1 MCFGS
6 EWAHRFLLLLSMF
19 KISIL
24 GSLIKEYRLKLLLT
38 YSLFSLEMLGALLR
52 PFFLGLAINDLIKG
66 SYHGLII
73 LSIIHLCWLIIGT
86 IRHMYDTR
94 TFTSIYTSMVTR
106 FLSKR
111 NQNADVSTLSAHSTL
126 SRELVD
132 FLETDLPYI
141 IEAFYNIVGSLILLY
156 FYKSNVVLIC
166 FAILFPVGI
175 ISYFFGK
182 KMKTLTQMKND
193 ELEKQVSVIAI
204 GNKESINRHYN
215 KLRSLQ
221 IKISDKEA
229 WNFGMI
235 ELLVLIV
242 IGGAL
247 IISSK
252 MFGTILLAGNI
263 IGIYNYILKFVSGL
277 DTIPYTVQR
286 FSLLKDIIKRI
297 ENHSDKIQTPKN
309 KDSDSENKYSQGV
322 LKLSA

>member
-1 MCFGS
+1 MY
-6 EWAHRFLLLLSMF
+6 

-24 GSLIKEYRLKLLLT
+24 GSLIKEYRLKLFLT

-94 TFTSIYTSMVTR
+94 TFTSIYSSMVTR

-111 NQNADVSTLSAHSTL
+111 NQDADISMLSAHSTL
-126 SRELVD
+126 SKELVD
-132 FLETDLPYI
+132 FLESDLPYI
-141 IEAFYNIVGSLILLY
+141 LEALYNIFGSLVLLY
-156 FYKSNVVLIC
+156 FYESNVVLIC
-166 FAILFPVGI
+166 FAILLPVGV
-175 ISYFFGK
+175 ISYFYGE
-182 KMKTLTQMKND
+182 KMSALTKMKND
-193 ELEKQVSVIAI
+193 ELEKQVSVIAF
-204 GNKESINRHYN
+204 GNKDSINKHYN

-235 ELLVLIV
+235 EILVLIV
-242 IGGAL
+242 IGL
-247 IISSK
+247 SLVVSSK
-252 MFGTILLAGNI
+252 LFGTILLAGNI

-297 ENHSDKIQTPKN
+297 DYQ
-309 KDSDSENKYSQGV
+309 SENIQMTNNGNKQTQEKFTQGV

>member
-1 MCFGS
+1 MY
-6 EWAHRFLLLLSMF
+6 

-24 GSLIKEYRLKLLLT
+24 ASLIKEYRFKLFLT

-111 NQNADVSTLSAHSTL
+111 IHNADVSMLSAHSTL

-141 IEAFYNIVGSLILLY
+141 IEAFYNIVGSLVLLY
-156 FYKSNVVLIC
+156 FYESNVVLIC
-166 FAILFPVGI
+166 FAILLPVGV
-175 ISYFFGK
+175 ISYFYGK
-182 KMKTLTQMKND
+182 KMSALTKMKND
-193 ELEKQVSVIAI
+193 ELEKQVSVIAF
-204 GNKESINRHYN
+204 GNKESIYKHYN

-235 ELLVLIV
+235 EILVLIV
-242 IGGAL
+242 IGL
-247 IISSK
+247 SLVVSSK
-252 MFGTILLAGNI
+252 FFGTILLAGNI

-297 ENHSDKIQTPKN
+297 DNQSEKIQMPNNGDAQTQA
-309 KDSDSENKYSQGV
+309 KYRQGI

>member
-1 MCFGS
+1 
-6 EWAHRFLLLLSMF
+6 MF
-19 KISIL
+19 KLSLL
-24 GSLIKEYRLKLLLT
+24 GSLIKEYRFKLFLT

-66 SYHGLII
+66 SYHGLIV

-111 NQNADVSTLSAHSTL
+111 NQNADISMLSAHSTL
-126 SRELVD
+126 SKELVD
-132 FLETDLPYI
+132 FLEADLPYI
-141 IEAFYNIVGSLILLY
+141 IEAFYNIVGSLVLLY
-156 FYKSNVVLIC
+156 FYESNVVLIC
-166 FAILFPVGI
+166 FAILFPVAI
-175 ISYFFGK
+175 ISYFYGK
-182 KMKTLTQMKND
+182 KMRALTKMKND

-215 KLRSLQ
+215 KLRNLQ

-235 ELLVLIV
+235 EILVLVV
-242 IGGAL
+242 IGLSL

-252 MFGTILLAGNI
+252 IFGTILLAGNI
-263 IGIYNYILKFVSGL
+263 VGIYNYILKFVSGL

-297 ENHSDKIQTPKN
+297 ENKSEKIQLPENNN
-309 KDSDSENKYSQGV
+309 KHTDTKYSQGV

>member
-1 MCFGS
+1 MNKF
-6 EWAHRFLLLLSMF
+6 
-19 KISIL
+19 SIL
-24 GSLIKEYRLKLLLT
+24 GLLIKEYRLKLFLT

-66 SYHGLII
+66 SYQGLII

-111 NQNADVSTLSAHSTL
+111 NQSADVSMLSAHSTL

-132 FLETDLPYI
+132 FLESDLPYI
-141 IEAFYNIVGSLILLY
+141 IEAFYNIVGSLVLLY
-156 FYKSNVVLIC
+156 FYESNVVLIC
-166 FAILFPVGI
+166 FAILLPVGV
-175 ISYFFGK
+175 ISYFYGK
-182 KMKTLTQMKND
+182 KMSNLTKMKND
-193 ELEKQVSVIAI
+193 ELEKQVSVIAF
-204 GNKESINRHYN
+204 GNKDSISKHYN
-215 KLRSLQ
+215 KLRNLQ

-235 ELLVLIV
+235 EILVLIV
-242 IGGAL
+242 IGL
-247 IISSK
+247 SLVVSSK
-252 MFGTILLAGNI
+252 LFGTILLAGNI

-297 ENHSDKIQTPKN
+297 ENQSDKINLPNNGEGQTQEKFT
-309 KDSDSENKYSQGV
+309 QGV

>member
-1 MCFGS
+1 MYKF
-6 EWAHRFLLLLSMF
+6 
-19 KISIL
+19 SIL
-24 GSLIKEYRLKLLLT
+24 GLLIKEYRLKLFLT

-66 SYHGLII
+66 SYHGLIV

-111 NQNADVSTLSAHSTL
+111 NQNADVSMLSAHSTL

-141 IEAFYNIVGSLILLY
+141 IEAFYNIVGSLVLLY
-156 FYKSNVVLIC
+156 FYESNVVLIC
-166 FAILFPVGI
+166 FAILFPVGV
-175 ISYFFGK
+175 ISYFYGK
-182 KMKTLTQMKND
+182 KMSNLTKMKND
-193 ELEKQVSVIAI
+193 ELEKQVSVIAF
-204 GNKESINRHYN
+204 GNKDSISKHYN
-215 KLRSLQ
+215 KLRNLQ

-235 ELLVLIV
+235 EILVLIV
-242 IGGAL
+242 IGL
-247 IISSK
+247 SLVVSSK
-252 MFGTILLAGNI
+252 LFGTILLAGNI

-297 ENHSDKIQTPKN
+297 ENQSDKINLPNNGEAQPQEKFT
-309 KDSDSENKYSQGV
+309 QGV

>member
-1 MCFGS
+1 MY
-6 EWAHRFLLLLSMF
+6 

-24 GSLIKEYRLKLLLT
+24 GLLIKEYRLKLFLT

-111 NQNADVSTLSAHSTL
+111 NQSADVSMLSAHSTL

-132 FLETDLPYI
+132 FLESDLPYI
-141 IEAFYNIVGSLILLY
+141 IEAFYNIVGSLVLLY
-156 FYKSNVVLIC
+156 FYESNVVLIC
-166 FAILFPVGI
+166 FAILFPVCV
-175 ISYFFGK
+175 ISYFYGK
-182 KMKTLTQMKND
+182 KMSNLTKMKND
-193 ELEKQVSVIAI
+193 ELEKQVSVIAF
-204 GNKESINRHYN
+204 GNKDSISKHYN
-215 KLRSLQ
+215 KLRNLQ

-235 ELLVLIV
+235 EILVLIV
-242 IGGAL
+242 IGL
-247 IISSK
+247 SLVVSSK
-252 MFGTILLAGNI
+252 LFGTILLAGNI

-297 ENHSDKIQTPKN
+297 ENQSDKINLPNNGESQTKE
-309 KDSDSENKYSQGV
+309 KFTQGV

>member
-1 MCFGS
+1 MNNF
-6 EWAHRFLLLLSMF
+6 
-19 KISIL
+19 SIL
-24 GSLIKEYRLKLLLT
+24 GLLIKEYRLKLFLT

-66 SYHGLII
+66 GYQGLII

-111 NQNADVSTLSAHSTL
+111 NQSADVSMLSAHSTL

-132 FLETDLPYI
+132 FLESDLPYI
-141 IEAFYNIVGSLILLY
+141 IEAFYNIVGSLVLLY
-156 FYKSNVVLIC
+156 FYESSVVLIC
-166 FAILFPVGI
+166 FAILLPVGI
-175 ISYFFGK
+175 ISYFYGK
-182 KMKTLTQMKND
+182 KMSNLTKMKND
-193 ELEKQVSVIAI
+193 ELEKQVSVIAF
-204 GNKESINRHYN
+204 GNKDSISKHYN
-215 KLRSLQ
+215 KLRILQ

-235 ELLVLIV
+235 EILVLIV
-242 IGGAL
+242 IGL
-247 IISSK
+247 SLVVSSK
-252 MFGTILLAGNI
+252 LFGTILLAGNI

-297 ENHSDKIQTPKN
+297 ENQSDKINLPNNGEAQTQEKFT
-309 KDSDSENKYSQGV
+309 QGV

>member
-1 MCFGS
+1 
-6 EWAHRFLLLLSMF
+6 
-19 KISIL
+19 
-24 GSLIKEYRLKLLLT
+24 
-38 YSLFSLEMLGALLR
+38 
-52 PFFLGLAINDLIKG
+52 LAINDLIKG
-66 SYHGLII
+66 SYHGLIM

-111 NQNADVSTLSAHSTL
+111 NHNADVSMLSAHSTL
-126 SRELVD
+126 SKELVD
-132 FLETDLPYI
+132 FLESDLPFI
-141 IEAFYNIVGSLILLY
+141 IEAFYNIVGSLVLLY
-156 FYKSNVVLIC
+156 FYESNVVLIC
-166 FAILFPVGI
+166 FAILLPVGV
-175 ISYFFGK
+175 ISYFYGK
-182 KMKTLTQMKND
+182 KMSALTKLKND
-193 ELEKQVSVIAI
+193 ELEKQVSVIAF
-204 GNKESINRHYN
+204 GNKDSINKHYN

-235 ELLVLIV
+235 EILVLIV
-242 IGGAL
+242 IGL
-247 IISSK
+247 SLVVSSK
-252 MFGTILLAGNI
+252 LFGTILLAGNI

-297 ENHSDKIQTPKN
+297 DNQSDKIQMPNNGEAQTQEKFT
-309 KDSDSENKYSQGV
+309 QGV

>member
-1 MCFGS
+1 MY
-6 EWAHRFLLLLSMF
+6 

-24 GSLIKEYRLKLLLT
+24 GLLIKEYRLKLFLT

-111 NQNADVSTLSAHSTL
+111 NQNADVSMLSAHSTL

-141 IEAFYNIVGSLILLY
+141 IEAFYNIVGSLVLLY
-156 FYKSNVVLIC
+156 FYESNVVLIC
-166 FAILFPVGI
+166 FAILFPVGV
-175 ISYFFGK
+175 ISYFYGK
-182 KMKTLTQMKND
+182 KMSNLTKMKND
-193 ELEKQVSVIAI
+193 ELEKQVSVIAF
-204 GNKESINRHYN
+204 GNKDSISKHYN
-215 KLRSLQ
+215 KLRNLQ

-235 ELLVLIV
+235 EILVLIV
-242 IGGAL
+242 IGL
-247 IISSK
+247 SLVVSSK
-252 MFGTILLAGNI
+252 LFGTILLAGNI

-297 ENHSDKIQTPKN
+297 ENQSDKINLPNNGEAQTQEKFT
-309 KDSDSENKYSQGV
+309 QGV

>member
-1 MCFGS
+1 MY
-6 EWAHRFLLLLSMF
+6 

-24 GSLIKEYRLKLLLT
+24 GSLIKEYRLNLFLT

-106 FLSKR
+106 FLLKR
-111 NQNADVSTLSAHSTL
+111 NQNADVSMLSAHSTL
-126 SRELVD
+126 SKELVD
-132 FLETDLPYI
+132 FLESDLPFI
-141 IEAFYNIVGSLILLY
+141 IEAFYNILGSLVLLY
-156 FYKSNVVLIC
+156 FYESNVVLIC
-166 FAILFPVGI
+166 FAILLPVGV
-175 ISYFFGK
+175 ISYFYGK
-182 KMKTLTQMKND
+182 KMSALTKMKND
-193 ELEKQVSVIAI
+193 ELEKQVSVIAF
-204 GNKESINRHYN
+204 GNKDSINKHYN

-235 ELLVLIV
+235 EILVLIV
-242 IGGAL
+242 IGL
-247 IISSK
+247 SLVVSSK
-252 MFGTILLAGNI
+252 LFGTILLAGNI

-297 ENHSDKIQTPKN
+297 DNQSEKIQMPNNGNAQTQEKFT
-309 KDSDSENKYSQGV
+309 QGV

>member
-1 MCFGS
+1 MNKF
-6 EWAHRFLLLLSMF
+6 
-19 KISIL
+19 SIL
-24 GSLIKEYRLKLLLT
+24 GLLIKEYRLKLFLT

-66 SYHGLII
+66 SYQGLII

-111 NQNADVSTLSAHSTL
+111 NQSADVSMLSAHSTL

-132 FLETDLPYI
+132 FLESDLPYI
-141 IEAFYNIVGSLILLY
+141 IEAFYNIVGSLVLLY
-156 FYKSNVVLIC
+156 FYESNVVLIC
-166 FAILFPVGI
+166 FAILLPVGV
-175 ISYFFGK
+175 ISYFYGK
-182 KMKTLTQMKND
+182 KMSNLTKMKND
-193 ELEKQVSVIAI
+193 ELEKQVSVIAF
-204 GNKESINRHYN
+204 GNKDSISKHYN
-215 KLRSLQ
+215 KLRNLQ

-235 ELLVLIV
+235 EILVLIV
-242 IGGAL
+242 IGL
-247 IISSK
+247 SLVVSSK
-252 MFGTILLAGNI
+252 LFGTILLAGNI

-297 ENHSDKIQTPKN
+297 ENQSDKINLPNNGDGQTQEKFT
-309 KDSDSENKYSQGV
+309 QGV

>member
-1 MCFGS
+1 
-6 EWAHRFLLLLSMF
+6 MF
-19 KISIL
+19 KLSLL
-24 GSLIKEYRLKLLLT
+24 GSLIKEYRFKLFLT

-66 SYHGLII
+66 SYHGLIV

-111 NQNADVSTLSAHSTL
+111 NQNADISLLSAHSTL
-126 SRELVD
+126 SKELVD
-132 FLETDLPYI
+132 FLEADLPYI
-141 IEAFYNIVGSLILLY
+141 IEAFYNIVGSLVLLY
-156 FYKSNVVLIC
+156 FYESNVVLIC
-166 FAILFPVGI
+166 FAILFPVAI
-175 ISYFFGK
+175 ISYFYGK
-182 KMKTLTQMKND
+182 KMRALTKMKND

-215 KLRSLQ
+215 KLRNLQ

-235 ELLVLIV
+235 EILVLVV
-242 IGGAL
+242 IGLSL

-252 MFGTILLAGNI
+252 IFGTILLAGNI
-263 IGIYNYILKFVSGL
+263 VGIYNYILKFVSGL

-297 ENHSDKIQTPKN
+297 ENKSEKIQLPENNN
-309 KDSDSENKYSQGV
+309 KHTDNKYSQGV

>member
-1 MCFGS
+1 MNKF
-6 EWAHRFLLLLSMF
+6 
-19 KISIL
+19 SIL
-24 GSLIKEYRLKLLLT
+24 GLLIKEYRLKLFLT

-66 SYHGLII
+66 SYHGLIM
-73 LSIIHLCWLIIGT
+73 LSIIHLCWLIMGT

-111 NQNADVSTLSAHSTL
+111 NQSADVSMLSAHSTL

-132 FLETDLPYI
+132 FLESDLPYI
-141 IEAFYNIVGSLILLY
+141 IEAFYNIVGSLVLLY
-156 FYKSNVVLIC
+156 FYESNVVLIC
-166 FAILFPVGI
+166 FAILLPVGV
-175 ISYFFGK
+175 ISYFYGK
-182 KMKTLTQMKND
+182 KMSNLTKMKND
-193 ELEKQVSVIAI
+193 ELEKQVSVIAF
-204 GNKESINRHYN
+204 GNKDSISKHYN
-215 KLRSLQ
+215 KLRNLQ

-235 ELLVLIV
+235 EILVLIV
-242 IGGAL
+242 IGL
-247 IISSK
+247 SLVVSSK
-252 MFGTILLAGNI
+252 LFGTILLAGNI

-297 ENHSDKIQTPKN
+297 ENQSDKINLPNNGEGQTQEKFT
-309 KDSDSENKYSQGV
+309 QGV

>member
-1 MCFGS
+1 M
-6 EWAHRFLLLLSMF
+6 L

-24 GSLIKEYRLKLLLT
+24 GSLIKEYRLKLFLT

-66 SYHGLII
+66 GYHGLII

-94 TFTSIYTSMVTR
+94 TFTSIYTSMVTS

-111 NQNADVSTLSAHSTL
+111 KLHADVSMLSAHSTL

-132 FLETDLPYI
+132 FLEADLPYI
-141 IEAFYNIVGSLILLY
+141 IEAFYNIVGSLVLLY
-156 FYKSNVVLIC
+156 FYESNIVLIC
-166 FAILFPVGI
+166 FAILIPVGI
-175 ISYFFGK
+175 ISFFYGK
-182 KMKTLTQMKND
+182 KMSSLTQMKND

-204 GNKESINRHYN
+204 GNKESIYRHYN
-215 KLRSLQ
+215 KLRSIQ

-235 ELLVLIV
+235 EILVLFV
-242 IGGAL
+242 IGCSL
-247 IISSK
+247 IVSSK
-252 MFGTILLAGNI
+252 LFGTILLAGNI
-263 IGIYNYILKFVSGL
+263 VGIYNYILKFVSGL

-297 ENHSDKIQTPKN
+297 ENHSDKIHEPTTKE
-309 KDSDSENKYSQGV
+309 SLSHEKYSQGV

>member
-1 MCFGS
+1 
-6 EWAHRFLLLLSMF
+6 MF

-24 GSLIKEYRLKLLLT
+24 GSLIKEYRLKLFLT
-38 YSLFSLEMLGALLR
+38 YTLFSLEMLGSLLR
-52 PFFLGLAINDLIKG
+52 PLFLGLAINDLIKG
-66 SYHGLII
+66 SYHGLIV
-73 LSIIHLCWLIIGT
+73 LSIIHLCWLTIGT

-111 NQNADVSTLSAHSTL
+111 NQNADVSMLSAHSTL

-132 FLETDLPYI
+132 FLESDLPYI
-141 IEAFYNIVGSLILLY
+141 FEAFYNIVGSLILLY
-156 FYKSNVVLIC
+156 FYESNVVMIC

-175 ISYFFGK
+175 ISYLYGK
-182 KMKTLTQMKND
+182 KMSSLTQMKND
-193 ELEKQVSVIAI
+193 ELEKQVSVIAF

-215 KLRSLQ
+215 KLRTLQ

-235 ELLVLIV
+235 EILVLIV
-242 IGGAL
+242 IGLSL

-252 MFGTILLAGNI
+252 MFGTVLLAGNI
-263 IGIYNYILKFVSGL
+263 VGIYNYILKFVSGL

-297 ENHSDKIQTPKN
+297 ENQSDKIQEPEYDDKPA
-309 KDSDSENKYSQGV
+309 ENKYSQGV

>member
-1 MCFGS
+1 MYKF
-6 EWAHRFLLLLSMF
+6 
-19 KISIL
+19 SIL
-24 GSLIKEYRLKLLLT
+24 GLLIKEYRLKLFLT

-111 NQNADVSTLSAHSTL
+111 NQSADVSMLSAHSTL

-132 FLETDLPYI
+132 FLESDLPYI
-141 IEAFYNIVGSLILLY
+141 IEAFYNIVGSLVLLY
-156 FYKSNVVLIC
+156 FYESNVVLIC
-166 FAILFPVGI
+166 FAILFPVGV
-175 ISYFFGK
+175 ISYFYGK
-182 KMKTLTQMKND
+182 KMSNLTKMKND
-193 ELEKQVSVIAI
+193 ELEKQVSVIAF
-204 GNKESINRHYN
+204 GNKDSISKHYN
-215 KLRSLQ
+215 KLRNLQ

-235 ELLVLIV
+235 EILVLIV
-242 IGGAL
+242 IGL
-247 IISSK
+247 SLVVSSK
-252 MFGTILLAGNI
+252 LFGTILLAGNI

-297 ENHSDKIQTPKN
+297 ENQSDKINLPNNGEAQPQEKFT
-309 KDSDSENKYSQGV
+309 QGV

>member
-1 MCFGS
+1 
-6 EWAHRFLLLLSMF
+6 MF

-24 GSLIKEYRLKLLLT
+24 GSLIKEYRLKLFLT

-94 TFTSIYTSMVTR
+94 TFTSIYTSMVTN

-111 NQNADVSTLSAHSTL
+111 KQHADVSMLSAHSTL

-132 FLETDLPYI
+132 FLESDLPYI
-141 IEAFYNIVGSLILLY
+141 IEAFYNIVGSLVLLY
-156 FYKSNVVLIC
+156 FYESNVVLIC
-166 FAILFPVGI
+166 FAILIPVGI
-175 ISYFFGK
+175 ISFFYGK
-182 KMKTLTQMKND
+182 KMSDLTQMKND

-204 GNKESINRHYN
+204 GNKESINKHYN
-215 KLRSLQ
+215 KLRSIQ

-235 ELLVLIV
+235 EILVLFV
-242 IGGAL
+242 IGCSL
-247 IISSK
+247 IVSSK
-252 MFGTILLAGNI
+252 IFGTILLAGNI
-263 IGIYNYILKFVSGL
+263 VGIYNYILKFVSGL
-277 DTIPYTVQR
+277 DTIPYMVQR

-297 ENHSDKIQTPKN
+297 ENQSDKIHEPTTN
-309 KDSDSENKYSQGV
+309 DSLSDEKYSQGV

>member
-1 MCFGS
+1 MY
-6 EWAHRFLLLLSMF
+6 

-24 GSLIKEYRLKLLLT
+24 GLLIKEYRLKLFLT

-111 NQNADVSTLSAHSTL
+111 NQSADVSMLSAHSTL

-132 FLETDLPYI
+132 FLESDLPYI
-141 IEAFYNIVGSLILLY
+141 IEAFYNIVGSLVLLY
-156 FYKSNVVLIC
+156 FYESNVVLIC
-166 FAILFPVGI
+166 FAILFPVGV
-175 ISYFFGK
+175 ISYFYGK
-182 KMKTLTQMKND
+182 KMSNLTKMKND
-193 ELEKQVSVIAI
+193 ELEKQVSVIAF
-204 GNKESINRHYN
+204 GNKDSISKHYN
-215 KLRSLQ
+215 KLRNLQ

-235 ELLVLIV
+235 EILVLI
-242 IGGAL
+242 
-247 IISSK
+247 SS
-252 MFGTILLAGNI
+252 MNF
-263 IGIYNYILKFVSGL
+263 
-277 DTIPYTVQR
+277 
-286 FSLLKDIIKRI
+286 IKRNLI
-297 ENHSDKIQTPKN
+297 
-309 KDSDSENKYSQGV
+309 
-322 LKLSA
+322 

>member
-1 MCFGS
+1 
-6 EWAHRFLLLLSMF
+6 MF

-24 GSLIKEYRLKLLLT
+24 STLIKEYRLKLFIT
-38 YSLFSLEMLGALLR
+38 YTLFSLEMLGSLLR
-52 PFFLGLAINDLIKG
+52 PLFLGLAINDLTMG

-73 LSIIHLCWLIIGT
+73 LSIIHLCWLTVGT

-94 TFTSIYTSMVTR
+94 TFTSIYTSMVTG

-111 NQNADVSTLSAHSTL
+111 SQKADVSVLSAHSTL

-132 FLETDLPYI
+132 FLESDLPYI

-156 FYKSNVVLIC
+156 FYESNVVMVC

-175 ISYFFGK
+175 ISYLYGK
-182 KMKTLTQMKND
+182 KMSGLTQMKND

-204 GNKESINRHYN
+204 GNNESINRHYN
-215 KLRSLQ
+215 KLRNLQ

-235 ELLVLIV
+235 EILVLVV
-242 IGGAL
+242 IGLSL

-263 IGIYNYILKFVSGL
+263 VGIYNYILKFVSGL

-297 ENHSDKIQTPKN
+297 ENQSERIQAPEN
-309 KDSDSENKYSQGV
+309 KENPVENKYSQGV

>member
-1 MCFGS
+1 
-6 EWAHRFLLLLSMF
+6 MF
-19 KISIL
+19 KLSLL
-24 GSLIKEYRLKLLLT
+24 GSLIKEYRFKLFLT

-66 SYHGLII
+66 SYHGLIV

-111 NQNADVSTLSAHSTL
+111 NQNADISMLSAHSTL
-126 SRELVD
+126 SKELVD
-132 FLETDLPYI
+132 FLEADLPYI
-141 IEAFYNIVGSLILLY
+141 IEAFYNIVGSLVLLY
-156 FYKSNVVLIC
+156 FYESNVVLIC
-166 FAILFPVGI
+166 FAILFPVAI
-175 ISYFFGK
+175 ISYFYGK
-182 KMKTLTQMKND
+182 KMRALTKMKND

-215 KLRSLQ
+215 KLRNLQ

-235 ELLVLIV
+235 EILVLVV
-242 IGGAL
+242 IGLSL

-252 MFGTILLAGNI
+252 IFGTILLAGNI
-263 IGIYNYILKFVSGL
+263 VGIYNYILKFVSGL

-297 ENHSDKIQTPKN
+297 ENKSEKIQLPENNN
-309 KDSDSENKYSQGV
+309 KHTDNKYSQGV

>member
-1 MCFGS
+1 MY
-6 EWAHRFLLLLSMF
+6 

-24 GSLIKEYRLKLLLT
+24 GSLIKEYRLKLFLT

-66 SYHGLII
+66 SYHGLIV

-111 NQNADVSTLSAHSTL
+111 NQNADVSMLSAHSTL

-132 FLETDLPYI
+132 FLESDLPYI
-141 IEAFYNIVGSLILLY
+141 IEAFYNIIGSLVLLY
-156 FYKSNVVLIC
+156 FYESNVVFIC
-166 FAILFPVGI
+166 FAILFPVGV
-175 ISYFFGK
+175 ISYFYGK
-182 KMKTLTQMKND
+182 KMKALTKLKND
-193 ELEKQVSVIAI
+193 ELEKQVSVIAF
-204 GNKESINRHYN
+204 GNKDSINKHYN
-215 KLRSLQ
+215 KLRNLQ

-235 ELLVLIV
+235 EILVLIV
-242 IGGAL
+242 IGFSL
-247 IISSK
+247 IVSSK
-252 MFGTILLAGNI
+252 LFGTVLLAGNI

-297 ENHSDKIQTPKN
+297 DNQSEKFETSNNGEAQTQEKFT
-309 KDSDSENKYSQGV
+309 QGV

>member
-1 MCFGS
+1 MYK
-6 EWAHRFLLLLSMF
+6 LSL
-19 KISIL
+19 L
-24 GSLIKEYRLKLLLT
+24 GSLIKEYRFKLFLT

-66 SYHGLII
+66 SYHGLIV

-111 NQNADVSTLSAHSTL
+111 NQNADISMLSARSTLSK
-126 SRELVD
+126 ELVD
-132 FLETDLPYI
+132 FLESDLPYV
-141 IEAFYNIVGSLILLY
+141 IEAFYNIIGSLVLLY
-156 FYKSNVVLIC
+156 FYESNVVLIC
-166 FAILFPVGI
+166 FAILFPVTI
-175 ISYFFGK
+175 ISHFYGK
-182 KMKTLTQMKND
+182 KMRTLTKMKND

-215 KLRSLQ
+215 KLRNLQ

-235 ELLVLIV
+235 EILVLVV
-242 IGGAL
+242 IGLSL

-252 MFGTILLAGNI
+252 IFGTILLAGNI
-263 IGIYNYILKFVSGL
+263 VGIYNYILKFVSGL

-297 ENHSDKIQTPKN
+297 ENKSEKIQLPENNN
-309 KDSDSENKYSQGV
+309 KHTDNKYSQGV